1 MLVDPDGR
9 AMGNPQ
15 ALKQAGV
22 NAVNYV
28 IYKYGQN
35 QAACNI
41 GVEHAYR
48 NLTGDN
54 SLKGLEATDMITKI
68 QNSDRFKE
76 IDKSQVFEYAN
87 QGDIVIIGKQR
98 SAGENQSHVVMGMP
112 GEPDNGWPIVMDT
125 GANKR
130 STEKGINWSWRK
142 NNRNNIKYYLYTGE
156 MSEKRDLATPAM
168 KINLPVFE
176 KIKSKNTVYQ
186 RITKVDVQTVNV
198 KDEFK

>member
-1 MLVDPDGR
+1 MFVDPDGKEI
-9 AMGNPQ
+9 GDPQ

-41 GVEHAYR
+41 GVEYAYR

-54 SLKGLEATDMITKI
+54 FLKGLGATDMITKI
-68 QNSDRFKE
+68 QASNKFKE
-76 IDKSQVFEYAN
+76 IDRSQVSQYTN
-87 QGDIVIIGKQR
+87 RGDIVIIGKQR
-98 SAGENQSHVVMGMP
+98 SAGETQSHVVMGMP

-130 STEKGINWSWRK
+130 STEKGMNWSWGQ
-142 NNRNNIKYYLYTGE
+142 NNRNNIKYYLYIE
-156 MSEKRDLATPAM
+156 KMSEKSDFATPAM
-168 KINLPVFE
+168 EINLPVFE
-176 KIKSKNTVYQ
+176 KFESKNTVFQ
-186 RITKVDVQTVNV
+186 RITKVDVQTVNI
-198 KDEFK
+198 KDEFR

>member
-28 IYKYGQN
+28 IYKYWQN

-54 SLKGLEATDMITKI
+54 SLKGLGATDMITKI

-76 IDKSQVFEYAN
+76 IDKSQVSEYAN

-130 STEKGINWSWRK
+130 STEKGINWSWGK